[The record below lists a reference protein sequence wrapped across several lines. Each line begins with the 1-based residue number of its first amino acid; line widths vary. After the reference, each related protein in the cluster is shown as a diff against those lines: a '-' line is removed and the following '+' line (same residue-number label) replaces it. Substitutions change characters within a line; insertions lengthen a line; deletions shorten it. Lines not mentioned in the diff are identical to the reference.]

1 MFSVGWANNVEGQ
14 SKTDTTDKILHSPK
28 KATYLSMIPGAGQI
42 YNKKYW
48 KLPIVYAGFGVTGY
62 FAFWNRG
69 EYLKYQDAYICSLN
83 TPENQLI
90 VEWDPVSQSYISSVN
105 NKIVCDNE
113 LAQKYD
119 AEQLKSFRDYYRRN
133 MELSFILMGVWYV
146 LQMLDATV
154 DAHLYY
160 WNVDE
165 NLSVRV
171 EPVIMQPSIQL
182 PSNMPGKALNH
193 NGLKISVNF

>member
-1 MFSVGWANNVEGQ
+1 MKNLLNNVLLSLVLLVISVCLSNSLRGQ
-14 SKTDTTDKILHSPK
+14 SLNDSVEVKKHSPK
-28 KATYLSMIPGAGQI
+28 KATWLSLFPGAGQI

-62 FAFWNRG
+62 YAFWNRA
-69 EYLKYQDAYICSLN
+69 EYLKYNEAYVC
-83 TPENQLI
+83 
-90 VEWDPVSQSYISSVN
+90 
-105 NKIVCDNE
+105 KINEVDEGDCQME
-113 LAQKYD
+113 LALKYD
-119 AEQLKSFRDYYRRN
+119 EEKLKTFRDYYRRN

-146 LQMLDATV
+146 LQILDATV

-165 NLSVRV
+165 NLSVRL
-171 EPVIMQPSIQL
+171 EPIIQQPIFA
-182 PSNMPGKALNH
+182 PSPNIPNRNISH